1 MELPKLLIADNS
13 SLQNVIFIIHTEY
26 PRFIIN
32 VTNDEVSWLEDFDI
46 KDEKILHSESE
57 KLIDEAFNFYDK
69 EMGLMLYIQWSQ

>member
-1 MELPKLLIADNS
+1 MEIPKFLIADNS

-32 VTNDEVSWLEDFDI
+32 ITNDEVCWLEDFDK

-69 EMGLMLYIQWSQ
+69 EMGLI

>member
-1 MELPKLLIADNS
+1 MELPKFLIADNS

-69 EMGLMLYIQWSQ
+69 EMGLM

>member
-1 MELPKLLIADNS
+1 MELPKFLIADNS

-69 EMGLMLYIQWSQ
+69 EMGLI

>member
-1 MELPKLLIADNS
+1 MELPKFLIADNS

-32 VTNDEVSWLEDFDI
+32 VTNDEVCWLEDFDK

-69 EMGLMLYIQWSQ
+69 EMGLM